1 MSNPFIKKQ
10 LNFIVNNSGMTDIYE
25 IDKIRYGLE
34 VFYGETSKVIVM
46 ILIALL
52 LDKLPAF
59 ILMITLLFL
68 IRPHIGGS
76 HAKNYMSCMIQSN
89 LSFIFIYY
97 LAYIIPSING
107 IIHFT
112 IISFCI
118 VIVRKFK
125 PINPLRKTINTQY
138 QKLKFKDIVTF
149 VLLFWFILS
158 NIFLTTY
165 YTNCGL
171 LIILYIIIDFLKEVF
186 KHEKKNSC

>member
-10 LNFIVNNSGMTDIYE
+10 LDFIVTNVEMTDIYE

-34 VFYGETSKVIVM
+34 VFYGETSKILVM

-59 ILMITLLFL
+59 ILMITLLLL

-76 HAKNYMSCMIQSN
+76 HAKSYMSCMIQSN
-89 LSFIFIYY
+89 LSFIIIYY
-97 LAYIIPSING
+97 LAYILPSINS

-112 IISFCI
+112 IILLCI
-118 VIVRKFK
+118 IVVRTFK

-138 QKLKFKDIVTF
+138 KKIKFKDIVTLT
-149 VLLFWFILS
+149 LLIWFILS

-165 YTNCGL
+165 YINCGL
-171 LIILYIIIDFLKEVF
+171 LIILYILIDFLREVF
-186 KHEKKNSC
+186 RNEKKISC